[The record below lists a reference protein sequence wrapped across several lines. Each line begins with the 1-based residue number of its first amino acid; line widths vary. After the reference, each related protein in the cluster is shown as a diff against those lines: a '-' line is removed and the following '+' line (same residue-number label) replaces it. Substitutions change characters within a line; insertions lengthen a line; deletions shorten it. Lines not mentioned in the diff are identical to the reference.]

1 MIIEKIVTRLEQ
13 LSPENR
19 GNRHLEKVYLPS
31 DDLVKRIQ
39 RVVTDHG
46 RELGISLR
54 QPMDL
59 SHGDVLYMDDHNMIV
74 VEVLPEEL
82 LVIKP
87 RNMREMGDIAH
98 KLGNRHLPA
107 QFESDRMLIQYDYL
121 IEEMLVQ
128 ADIPYLRESMKV
140 NQPFRH
146 IGHSHG

>member
-1 MIIEKIVTRLEQ
+1 MIIEQIITRLERI
-13 LSPENR
+13 SPEGA
-19 GNRHLEKVYLPS
+19 GNRHLERVYLPS

-74 VEVLPEEL
+74 VEVLPEDI
-82 LVIKP
+82 LVIRP
-87 RNMREMGDIAH
+87 RSMREMGDIAH

-107 QFESDRMLIQYDYL
+107 QFEDDRMLIQYDYL
-121 IEEMLVQ
+121 IEDMLAQ
-128 ADIPYLRESMKV
+128 ANIPYLRENIKV
-140 NQPFRH
+140 SQPFRH

>member
-1 MIIEKIVTRLEQ
+1 MIIEEIVARLEQ
-13 LSPENR
+13 LSAENT

-74 VEVLPEEL
+74 VEVLPEDI
-82 LVIKP
+82 LVIQP
-87 RNMREMGDIAH
+87 RCMREMGDIAH

-128 ADIPYLRESMKV
+128 ADIPYLRETMKV
-140 NQPFRH
+140 SQPFRH